1 MSLTIYGIPASR
13 AIRPLWAACELG
25 LSFRHVSLPYEGGAT
40 RTADFLAL
48 NPNGHIPVV
57 VDERPE
63 APGGRVVVWES
74 MAMRCISTVSASA
87 SASAITQKLQRRASA
102 SSAGVAGVM
111 RRPSATPWWRA
122 T

>member
-63 APGGRVVVWES
+63 SEGGRVVVWES
-74 MAMRCISTVSASA
+74 MACALYVARHH
-87 SASAITQKLQRRASA
+87 
-102 SSAGVAGVM
+102 GVADG
-111 RRPSATPWWRA
+111 RSITPATPVGPW
-122 T
+122 